1 MASKPGIRVLSLVL
15 SALLA
20 ATPCAASVKGDG
32 GAPPATITG
41 TEDVMG
47 PALAAGLLTALYALA
62 HGRAAT
68 PKPTPAP
75 EATATPAAG
84 TTRPPRYAVA
94 IVGTVS
100 DALDRPVAGA
110 SIEFFVTR
118 SPAPAGAAPRLQHT
132 RATRAGRAVAQ
143 ASPAGPYSQRRAY
156 VETDVNGRYA
166 LALQLPEGT
175 YQLAASAYGT
185 AVERVAFAV
194 SHPDQIVQNIVLRS
208 DGAVPGP
215 YITRAV
221 HYVTERG
228 GATAGGRLAF
238 GQTPGA
244 VAAFGTAEVSVPVAT
259 GTRAPRGFRL
269 DGSTDPGHHTFV
281 RGALAPA
288 GSAAFFAALRKEVA
302 ASSSHAVLLFV
313 HGYNQTFTQTVRC
326 AGELRAGLAL
336 DAPVVVYDW
345 PSNGDLLRYGSDETR
360 ASVSSPRFT
369 AFVERLAH
377 ELPGTPIE
385 LVGHSMGNRLVAR
398 LIQGTGTSGGTAV
411 PLSHVVMAAADVP
424 TDEFLA
430 RLRYIPSSAG
440 RFTVYVSSRDQA
452 LRASSVLH
460 SGPRL
465 GYFFRKPTVVDRMD
479 TVDASSVDTS
489 ILGHSYFDEERS
501 VLADMQR
508 ALANRPLPRDHTQRV
523 PLQNLAYYKIV
534 PP

>member
-1 MASKPGIRVLSLVL
+1 MLSLVL

-32 GAPPATITG
+32 GSSTTAAEG
-41 TEDVMG
+41 SDVMG
-47 PALAAGLLTALYALA
+47 PALAAGLLAALSFLT
-62 HGRAAT
+62 HKHPPT

-75 EATATPAAG
+75 AATPTPGPG
-84 TTRPPRYAVA
+84 TLRPRYAVA
-94 IVGTVS
+94 IVGTVA
-100 DALDRPVAGA
+100 DTFDRPVAGA

-118 SPAPAGAAPRLQHT
+118 SPAPATAAPRLQHT
-132 RATRAGRAVAQ
+132 RATHGGRTVAQ
-143 ASPAGPYSQRRAY
+143 ASPNGPYSQRRAY

-194 SHPDQIVQNIVLRS
+194 SHPDQIVQNIVLR
-208 DGAVPGP
+208 DDVAVPGP

-228 GATAGGRLAF
+228 GTTSGGRLAF
-238 GQTPGA
+238 GQTPG
-244 VAAFGTAEVSVPVAT
+244 VSAAFGTADVSVPVAEGT
-259 GTRAPRGFRL
+259 GAPRGFRL

-288 GSAAFFAALRKEVA
+288 RSDTFFAALRKEVA

-313 HGYNQTFTQTVRC
+313 HGYNQTFSQTVRC
-326 AGELRAGLAL
+326 AAELRAGVGI
-336 DAPVVVYDW
+336 DAPVVAYDW
-345 PSNGDLLRYGSDETR
+345 PSNGDLLKYGGDESR
-360 ASVSSPRFT
+360 ASGSSPRFI
-369 AFVERLAH
+369 AFVQRLAR

-385 LVGHSMGNRLVAR
+385 LVAHSMGNRLVAR
-398 LIQGTGTSGGTAV
+398 LIEGTGTSGGAAV
-411 PLSHVVMAAADVP
+411 RLNHVVMAAADVP

-430 RLRYIPSSAG
+430 RLHYIPSSAG

-465 GYFFRKPTVVDRMD
+465 GFFFKKPTVIDRMD

-523 PLQNLAYYKIV
+523 PIGDLAYYKIS
-534 PP
+534 PSP